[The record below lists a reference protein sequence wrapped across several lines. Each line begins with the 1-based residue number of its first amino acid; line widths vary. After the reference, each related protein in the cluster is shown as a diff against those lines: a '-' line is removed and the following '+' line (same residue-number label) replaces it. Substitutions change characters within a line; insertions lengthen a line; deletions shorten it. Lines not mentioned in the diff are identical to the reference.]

1 MLASFSLRWEWFV
14 LLYPIQSAANGTHPA
29 YIIYRV
35 YLFLLDSF
43 PFKYSFHPS
52 TQPCAKPASFKM
64 AIKPQFKWF
73 GEDCVALYEKMSL
86 RYYEL
91 THYFEVIL
99 TAKLC

>member
-43 PFKYSFHPS
+43 PFKYSFYPS
-52 TQPCAKPASFKM
+52 TQPRAKPASFLM

-73 GEDCVALYEKMSL
+73 REDCVALYEKMSL

-99 TAKLC
+99 TAKFC